1 MALCQCYANGLKYSG
16 ILSSLNITQHS
27 VTKQW
32 SFSCFLALMTQIQL
46 LFSKHPVVAHL
57 PINRWWELAV
67 IGSGDGQ
74 IWLAKKSSR
83 EVVFFFFFFH
93 FYPALN
99 QDTPDVS
106 PWGVELA
113 LTSVI
118 AKFHFGELIGRKHW
132 PRYGVW
138 WLSDRKKEKRE
149 DGKRIHGGFH
159 FQLVWVLL
167 WRAKILSIIGPDCDS
182 VFSLSD
188 YFSSHSLFLLLYLF
202 FCC

>member
-1 MALCQCYANGLKYSG
+1 MNQDGFVPVLCQWIKIFRYTLQPLYYTAFCHQAAITFMHFAQNLTNPVTFFKTPCSYS
-16 ILSSLNITQHS
+16 LTNQQMMRASRDW
-27 VTKQW
+27 VR
-32 SFSCFLALMTQIQL
+32 
-46 LFSKHPVVAHL
+46 
-57 PINRWWELAV
+57 RWPNMARKEV
-67 IGSGDGQ
+67 
-74 IWLAKKSSR
+74 SR
-83 EVVFFFFFFH
+83 EVFFFP

-132 PRYGVW
+132 QRYGVW
-138 WLSDRKKEKRE
+138 WLSDRKTEKRE

-182 VFSLSD
+182 FFSLSD

-202 FCC
+202 FSR